1 MKDKKKMKRIIPNK
15 TILNSLSCPICKG
28 NFSLKGAE
36 LERGSVS
43 LVCDGARKHCYDL
56 SSSGYVNFMPPGHS
70 DGGDSKAAVRARTEF
85 LNCELYR
92 PCADALA
99 EMLAKHLAPNDGLV
113 LDAGCGE
120 GYYTEILV
128 RNGFSCLG
136 FDLSRAA
143 VDAAS
148 KRMARAEH
156 ECGFFGVGS
165 VFDLPVKESSCA
177 AIVNIF
183 APCAENEFL
192 RVLRPGGILL
202 VAYAG
207 PEHLMGLKRAI
218 YDTTKENDGRAD
230 LPIQMKKIDE
240 LRVQTIIRVCGE
252 AQIQNLFAMTPYYWR
267 TSPSDA
273 EKLRGMTELKTEV
286 DMIFSVYQ
294 KDE

>member
-1 MKDKKKMKRIIPNK
+1 MKRILPNK
-15 TILNSLSCPICKG
+15 TILNSLSCPICSG
-28 NFSLKGAE
+28 NFSLKGVE
-36 LERGSVS
+36 LERGSIS
-43 LVCDGARKHCYDL
+43 LLCDGVRKHCYDL

-85 LNCELYR
+85 LNTDLYR
-92 PCADALA
+92 PCADALT

-120 GYYTEILV
+120 GYYTELLA
-128 RNGFSCLG
+128 RKGFSCLG

-148 KRMARAEH
+148 KRMARADH
-156 ECGFFGVGS
+156 DNGFFCVGS
-165 VFDLPVKESSCA
+165 VFELPVAENSCA

-192 RVLRPGGILL
+192 RALRSRGILL

-218 YDTTKENDGRAD
+218 YNTTKENDGRAD
-230 LPIQMKKIDE
+230 LPKQMKQIDE
-240 LRVQTIIRVCGE
+240 LRVRYSISVKTE

-267 TSPSDA
+267 TSPTDA
-273 EKLRGMTELKTEV
+273 EKLRGLNELDTEV
-286 DMIFSVYQ
+286 DMIFSVYR